1 MFLFS
6 TTLDDQNYSKAKNTD
21 LIGGQTPQLIWFGN
35 GEAKTVKIQFYLEQ
49 NRLVR
54 NTNRSLG

>member
-1 MFLFS
+1 MFFS
-6 TTLDDQNYSKAKNTD
+6 VQPLDDQNYSKAKNTD

-54 NTNRSLG
+54 KYK